1 MTMTVLVIIT
11 TPIYVV
17 ATEILT
23 KNLKPADLRV
33 TPAHLNGLK
42 WGQIIHQTSMSPTL
56 GIICLPRACVRQTAT
71 VVDVKHLTY
80 DNADLTTTQR

>member
-1 MTMTVLVIIT
+1 MNFRMGTLILLVAAYGTRMKVLT
-11 TPIYVV
+11 RS
-17 ATEILT
+17 
-23 KNLKPADLRV
+23 ADLYV
-33 TPAHLNGLK
+33 TQIRLNGLK

-56 GIICLPRACVRQTAT
+56 GTICLPRACVRQTAT